1 MLTLRLKCFHLYTA
15 WHCWR
20 CWRRLR
26 PPLPLFWPP
35 GPPLATD
42 ATVTLLGSRRPT
54 HPGNSPKTRQ
64 LEPKYLQK
72 YLQSIYRRLG
82 IVQRAPGLR
91 LRLRPCSRLRP
102 ETSQK
107 LYYEVT
113 DRSWSIY
120 FDKLTAK
127 IFFTSQNILI
137 QERYFSA
144 QLPWVRFWGPK
155 IVVSS
160 CTHLRLAQVIEV
172 IIIDI

>member
-1 MLTLRLKCFHLYTA
+1 MLTLRLNCFHLYTA

-54 HPGNSPKTRQ
+54 HPGNSPNTRQ
-64 LEPKYLQK
+64 LKPKYLQK

-127 IFFTSQNILI
+127 IFLTSQNILI
-137 QERYFSA
+137 QCRYFSDKLI
-144 QLPWVRFWGPK
+144 Q
-155 IVVSS
+155 IVDKHYKNIFLQIFEAKYRWSFKVATLS
-160 CTHLRLAQVIEV
+160 
-172 IIIDI
+172 